1 MGRLDGKVVLV
12 TGAGQGIGLG
22 IALAAAAEGAS
33 IVAAG
38 RTLEKVEK
46 AADEIRARGVKALA
60 VQCDV
65 RRRDEVDACVLAT
78 LTEFGR
84 LDGLVNN
91 AQMVAL
97 GPVLEITEKAAL
109 RTWES
114 GFLGSLWFM
123 QAAHPALKESKGA
136 VVNLGTGSAL
146 RNDLPGFALYA
157 GTKEMIRTLTR
168 MAALEWGSDGIRV
181 NACIPN
187 GMSPGLDMW
196 SQFAPQEFDD
206 FVSTIPLGR
215 VGRLEEDVGRAV
227 AFLLSE
233 DAAYVTGSTLMADG
247 GQAYLR

>member
-22 IALAAAAEGAS
+22 IALAAAAEGADL
-33 IVAAG
+33 VLAG

-46 AADEIRARGVKALA
+46 ASEDIRSRGRKALA

-65 RRRDEVDACVLAT
+65 RRRDEVDRTVDAALG
-78 LTEFGR
+78 EFGR

-91 AQMVAL
+91 AQMVSL
-97 GPVLEITEKAAL
+97 GPVLEITEKDAR

-123 QAAHPALKESKGA
+123 QAAYPALKEARGA

-146 RNDLPGFALYA
+146 RNDLPGFTLYA

-168 MAALEWGSDGIRV
+168 MAALEWGADGIRV

-187 GMSPGLDMW
+187 GMSPGLQMW
-196 SQFAPQEFDD
+196 SQFAPQEYDE
-206 FVSTIPLGR
+206 FVATIPLGR

>member
-12 TGAGQGIGLG
+12 TGAGQGIGEG
-22 IALAAAAEGAS
+22 IALAAAAEGAD
-33 IVAAG
+33 IVSAG
-38 RTLEKVEK
+38 RTLEKVERT
-46 AADEIRARGVKALA
+46 AATVRERGRRALA

-65 RRRDEVDACVLAT
+65 RRRDEVDSCVAKALA
-78 LTEFGR
+78 EFGR

-97 GPVLEITEKAAL
+97 GPVLEITEKDAR

-123 QAAHPALKESKGA
+123 QAAYPALKQSRGA

-146 RNDLPGFALYA
+146 RNDLPGFTLYA

-168 MAALEWGSDGIRV
+168 MAALEWGPDGIRV

-187 GMSPGLDMW
+187 GMSPGLKMW
-196 SQFAPQEFDD
+196 SEFAKDEYDD
-206 FVSTIPLGR
+206 FVRTIPLGR